1 MPVVFKVFVFLLLK
15 MGIKTV
21 IAPDNGIRSAAE
33 IVVVDTTRI
42 NQSMVLEIE
51 SETLL
56 VDQLVGICILQD
68 FHCQVTRETL
78 EEQPEQ
84 KSKATVLFPFM
95 NEKQR
100 GELMQRT
107 QAIVASGK
115 VHLYWQ

>member
-15 MGIKTV
+15 MGIRTV
-21 IAPDNGIRSAAE
+21 IAPDNGIRSVSE
-33 IVVVDTTRI
+33 IVAADTARI

-78 EEQPEQ
+78 EVQPEQ
-84 KSKATVLFPFM
+84 IERATVLFPSM
-95 NEKQR
+95 SEQQKK
-100 GELMQRT
+100 ELTQRT
-107 QAIVASGK
+107 KVIAASGK